1 MYINVE
7 SFDDLKKLE
16 GGALD
21 SLKKNNCIIF
31 IRMNGCYYCDKM
43 KKEWQSLVKDK
54 KNDDNLDILEIERS
68 RLDDLMRRDREFFL
82 PKFMGIRGFPTLML
96 QNRNREVFPF
106 QADRNKV
113 NFLRFIKA
121 HSKPLII
128 TKSVVKKP
136 VKKTEKKTVK
146 KTEKK
151 TVKKTEKK
159 PKKKSNK
166 GLDKNGKL
174 KPGYKYEKG
183 GVVTKVKKD

>member
-1 MYINVE
+1 MYIDLE

-16 GGALD
+16 GGALE

-43 KKEWQSLVKDK
+43 KREWQSLVKDK
-54 KNDDNLDILEIERS
+54 KDDDNLDILEIERN
-68 RLDDLMRRDREFFL
+68 RIDDLMRRDREFFL

-106 QADRNKV
+106 QADRNKE

-128 TKSVVKKP
+128 KKSVVKKP
-136 VKKTEKKTVK
+136 VKKTVEKPEKKTVK

-151 TVKKTEKK
+151 TEKN
-159 PKKKSNK
+159 SSK